1 MQLPQPIA
9 RLMDEIFS
17 GKNPADLARIGITT
31 ITLVL
36 TLLAATA
43 AGSSTPN
50 ADDGSSN
57 EGTSPEQP
65 ENPEEPEEP
74 ELPDYEAPPADVQD
88 KLNVIQEEIYN
99 AINDVRTEQNLSM
112 IFKYPERQQAAQDK
126 AELNAVTGKEDPVE
140 ENISMVQAHLP
151 LSDASGYEFF
161 ERIRKSEEHMAVL
174 MEPTNIHMAVGVA
187 YSSSPEDPEGQVW
200 LVLQF
205 E

>member
-9 RLMDEIFS
+9 RLMNEFFS

-50 ADDGSSN
+50 DDGSSN
-57 EGTSPEQP
+57 DDPAPEQP
-65 ENPEEPEEP
+65 EDPG
-74 ELPDYEAPPADVQD
+74 YTAPPEH
-88 KLNVIQEEIYN
+88 IQAQLDTIQTEVYD
-99 AINDVRTEQNLSM
+99 AINEMRTEQNLSM
-112 IFKYPERQQAAQDK
+112 IFEYPDRQAAAQDK
-126 AELNAVTGKEDPVE
+126 AELNAVTGEENPVD
-140 ENISMVQAHLP
+140 ENISMLQAHLQ
-151 LSDASGYEFF
+151 LNEASGYEFI
-161 ERIRKSEEHMAVL
+161 ERLRTSVSHLAVM
-174 MEPTNIHMAVGVA
+174 MEPTNLHMAVGVA
-187 YSSSPEDPEGQVW
+187 YSASDDKVW

>member
-9 RLMDEIFS
+9 RLMNEIFS

-50 ADDGSSN
+50 DDGSSN
-57 EGTSPEQP
+57 DDPAP
-65 ENPEEPEEP
+65 ENP
-74 ELPDYEAPPADVQD
+74 DYTAPPAH
-88 KLNVIQEEIYN
+88 IQGQLDTIQAEVYEAVNKI
-99 AINDVRTEQNLSM
+99 RTAQGLSM
-112 IFKYPERQQAAQDK
+112 IFKYPERQQAAQNK
-126 AELNAVTGKEDPVE
+126 AELNAVTGKEDNVDAD
-140 ENISMVQAHLP
+140 ISMSQAHLP
-151 LSDASGYEFF
+151 LNEASGYEFI
-161 ERIRKSEEHMAVL
+161 ERLRNDPDHLAVMMDPNNL
-174 MEPTNIHMAVGVA
+174 HMAVGVA
-187 YSSSPEDPEGQVW
+187 YSVTDDTVW

>member
-9 RLMDEIFS
+9 RLMNEIFS

-50 ADDGSSN
+50 DDGSSN
-57 EGTSPEQP
+57 DDPAPEQP
-65 ENPEEPEEP
+65 ED
-74 ELPDYEAPPADVQD
+74 PDYTAPPEH
-88 KLNVIQEEIYN
+88 IQAQLDTIQTEVYT
-99 AINDVRTEQNLSM
+99 AINDMRTEQNLSM
-112 IFKYPERQQAAQDK
+112 IFGYPDRQEAAQDK
-126 AELNAVTGKEDPVE
+126 AELNAVTGQEDIVD
-140 ENISMVQAHLP
+140 ENISMLQAHLP
-151 LSDASGYEFF
+151 LNEASGYEFI
-161 ERIRKSEEHMAVL
+161 ERLRTSESHLAVM
-174 MEPTNIHMAVGVA
+174 MEPTNLHMAVGVA
-187 YSSSPEDPEGQVW
+187 YSASDDKVW

>member
-9 RLMDEIFS
+9 RLMNEFFS

-50 ADDGSSN
+50 DDGSSN
-57 EGTSPEQP
+57 DDPAPEQP
-65 ENPEEPEEP
+65 EDPG
-74 ELPDYEAPPADVQD
+74 YTAPPEH
-88 KLNVIQEEIYN
+88 IQAQLDTIQTEVYD
-99 AINDVRTEQNLSM
+99 AINEMRTEQNLSM
-112 IFKYPERQQAAQDK
+112 IFEYPDRQAAAQDK
-126 AELNAVTGKEDPVE
+126 AELNAVTGEENPVD
-140 ENISMVQAHLP
+140 ENISMLQAHLQ
-151 LSDASGYEFF
+151 LNEASGYEFI
-161 ERIRKSEEHMAVL
+161 ERLRTSESHLAVM
-174 MEPTNIHMAVGVA
+174 MEPTNLHMAVGVA
-187 YSSSPEDPEGQVW
+187 YSASDDKVW

>member
-9 RLMDEIFS
+9 RLMNEFFS

-50 ADDGSSN
+50 DDGSSN
-57 EGTSPEQP
+57 DDPAPEQP
-65 ENPEEPEEP
+65 EDPG
-74 ELPDYEAPPADVQD
+74 YTAPPEHIQAQ
-88 KLNVIQEEIYN
+88 LNTIQTEVYD
-99 AINDVRTEQNLSM
+99 AINEMRTEQNLSM
-112 IFKYPERQQAAQDK
+112 IFEYPDRQAAAQDK
-126 AELNAVTGKEDPVE
+126 AELNAVTGEENPVD
-140 ENISMVQAHLP
+140 ENISMLQAHLQ
-151 LSDASGYEFF
+151 LNEASGYEFI
-161 ERIRKSEEHMAVL
+161 ERLRTSESHLAVM
-174 MEPTNIHMAVGVA
+174 MEPTNLHMAVGVA
-187 YSSSPEDPEGQVW
+187 YSASDDKVW

>member
-9 RLMDEIFS
+9 RLMNEIFS

-50 ADDGSSN
+50 DDGSSN
-57 EGTSPEQP
+57 DDPAPEQP
-65 ENPEEPEEP
+65 ENP
-74 ELPDYEAPPADVQD
+74 DYTAPPAH
-88 KLNVIQEEIYN
+88 IQGQLDTIQAEVYEAVNKI
-99 AINDVRTEQNLSM
+99 RTKRGLSM
-112 IFKYPERQQAAQDK
+112 IFKYPERQQAAQNK
-126 AELNAVTGKEDPVE
+126 AELNAVTGKEDDVDE
-140 ENISMVQAHLP
+140 DISMSHAHLP
-151 LSDASGYEFF
+151 LNEASGYEFI
-161 ERIRKSEEHMAVL
+161 ERLRKDPDHLAVMMDPNHL
-174 MEPTNIHMAVGVA
+174 HMAVGVA
-187 YSSSPEDPEGQVW
+187 YSVTDDTVW